1 MKRAANIQQNVKTA
15 ESLTFGRILAAPQ
28 PLSKF
33 NTCSWHSACTI
44 FGGSDIFATL
54 SLSLIAQTR
63 AYTGQKLAGA
73 RVNIRLFM
81 QKCMGSLFV
90 FYPHQ

>member
-15 ESLTFGRILAAPQ
+15 EM
-28 PLSKF
+28 
-33 NTCSWHSACTI
+33 
-44 FGGSDIFATL
+44 FGGSDIFATLSLSL

>member
-15 ESLTFGRILAAPQ
+15 EML
-28 PLSKF
+28 
-33 NTCSWHSACTI
+33 
-44 FGGSDIFATL
+44 GGSDIFATLSL

>member
-1 MKRAANIQQNVKTA
+1 MTHLRELNNANTA
-15 ESLTFGRILAAPQ
+15 KIMAETFGRY
-28 PLSKF
+28 
-33 NTCSWHSACTI
+33 N
-44 FGGSDIFATL
+44 IFATL